1 MLTNFRKFPFHSLH
15 FKLLQNTC
23 FPDILKALLLGRIR
37 PARLKVT
44 LLEEKRALHL
54 SISSSCQVLLVAL
67 AVPSRSHPDKERTLQ
82 PAAAIWNNA
91 SCILGRT
98 ATPPTKSEQNVQ
110 PNNHHPAAKLT
121 PAIQWSQMQ
130 INSLAF
136 VWWCNCQT
144 AHSNEYLFNC
154 VIHR

>member
-15 FKLLQNTC
+15 FKLLQKTC
-23 FPDILKALLLGRIR
+23 LPDILKALLLGRIR

-44 LLEEKRALHL
+44 LLEEKRALYL

-67 AVPSRSHPDKERTLQ
+67 AVPSRSHPGKERTLQ
-82 PAAAIWNNA
+82 PAVAIWNDA
-91 SCILGRT
+91 SCIPGRT

-110 PNNHHPAAKLT
+110 PNNPAAKLT

>member
-1 MLTNFRKFPFHSLH
+1 MLTNFRKFPLSLSS
-15 FKLLQNTC
+15 FQTSSKKMFTWYSEGSSARKDQTSQTEGNTAVRGLC
-23 FPDILKALLLGRIR
+23 
-37 PARLKVT
+37 
-44 LLEEKRALHL
+44 L
-54 SISSSCQVLLVAL
+54 SISFSCQVFLVAL
-67 AVPSRSHPDKERTLQ
+67 AVPSMSHLNKERTLQ
-82 PAAAIWNNA
+82 PAAAIWNCA
-91 SCILGRT
+91 SCILGCM
-98 ATPPTKSEQNVQ
+98 APPPTKSEQNVQ

>member
-15 FKLLQNTC
+15 FNLLQKTC
-23 FPDILKALLLGRIR
+23 LPDIVKGLLPGRIR
-37 PARLKVT
+37 PAGLRVT
-44 LLEEKRALHL
+44 LLEENSYL
-54 SISSSCQVLLVAL
+54 SIPSSCRVLLVAL
-67 AVPSRSHPDKERTLQ
+67 AVPSRSHLGKERTLQ
-82 PAAAIWNNA
+82 PAVATWNYP

-98 ATPPTKSEQNVQ
+98 ASPPAKSERNVQ
-110 PNNHHPAAKLT
+110 PNNHHSAAKLT